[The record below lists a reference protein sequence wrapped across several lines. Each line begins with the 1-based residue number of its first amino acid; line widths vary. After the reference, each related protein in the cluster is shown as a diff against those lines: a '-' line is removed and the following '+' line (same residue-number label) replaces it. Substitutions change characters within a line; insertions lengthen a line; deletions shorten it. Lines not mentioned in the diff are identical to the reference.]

1 MSERIAPKTKIKNL
15 PSSAK
20 EQEVPQLWMARLYL
34 LRKRIEYSN
43 IPARENYHWGKEYV
57 DMETNRTL
65 EIAQKADKLV
75 NQPDFEKKGR
85 LGEAYQKLL
94 EEFAQIEAGKLVLDI
109 PKTIAAP
116 YIELSRKYDEKID
129 ELKKEAKKI
138 SSKHRSLKERAQ
150 YAIFAL
156 RSSLK
161 DSMKDQMALY
171 QKRTPIIGVSKGMEQ
186 LMKDSMALDKEKGK
200 YRIYYGDG
208 ETSIETKSRL
218 AALSYRNFDKITPV
232 PPTRPFLTTGVTQFV
247 KLDREGKSLMREK
260 GINA

>member
-161 DSMKDQMALY
+161 DSMKDQMAL
-171 QKRTPIIGVSKGMEQ
+171 
-186 LMKDSMALDKEKGK
+186 DKEKGK